1 MEYRFN
7 YAKRPKRRV
16 GSGGVVCGW
25 GRGVASLTLCVSRE
39 KGVRGAGDTLDTLT
53 TTGGGLEGG
62 GHTGQR
68 TNRIDRWRVDG
79 TGLVK
84 HTLCHTKLSSSGF
97 FVSLADCNFRSKGAF
112 CLTSSQQV
120 CGNVCD

>member
-79 TGLVK
+79 TRTG
-84 HTLCHTKLSSSGF
+84 
-97 FVSLADCNFRSKGAF
+97 
-112 CLTSSQQV
+112 
-120 CGNVCD
+120 